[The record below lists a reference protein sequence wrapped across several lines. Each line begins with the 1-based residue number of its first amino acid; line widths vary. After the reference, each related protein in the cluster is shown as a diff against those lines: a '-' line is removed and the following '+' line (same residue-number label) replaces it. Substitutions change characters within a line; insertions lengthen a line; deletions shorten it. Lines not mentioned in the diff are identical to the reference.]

1 MTSIYLF
8 WGDDEFAMSQEIDSL
23 RTQVLDPDWS
33 QFNFEKIPGERPDGA
48 IAALN
53 QAMTP
58 PFGSG
63 GRFVWLANTPLC
75 QHSSEDL
82 LAELQRTLPAL
93 PETST
98 LLLTSAKKPD
108 GRSKVTKL
116 LQKHAT
122 IREFS
127 LIPPWKT
134 EALEKKVE
142 KAAKEVGVKLT
153 RGAVALL
160 AESVGNETRQLWN
173 ELEKLSLWGQGTSK
187 PLDESIVSRLVAVN
201 THNSLKLAEAIRQ
214 GKEAEALTLVAEL
227 LARNEPPLRIVATL
241 CSQFRLWLVVRLMVD
256 AGERDEKAI
265 ATAAE
270 IANPKRIYYIRQD
283 ISTLSS
289 DKLLATLPI
298 LLQLEISLKRGSP
311 ALESLQTQVIGLCQ
325 VCQSGKGRRQRGTY

>member
-1 MTSIYLF
+1 MTNIYLF
-8 WGDDEFAMSQEIDSL
+8 WGEDDFAMSQEIDKL
-23 RTQVLDPDWS
+23 RVEVLDRDWS
-33 QFNFEKIPGERPDGA
+33 QFNYEKIPGERPENA

-63 GRFVWLANTPLC
+63 GRFVWLANTTLC
-75 QHSSEDL
+75 QQSSEDV

-98 LLLTSAKKPD
+98 FLLTTTKKPD

-173 ELEKLSLWGQGTSK
+173 ELEKLSLWGGETSK
-187 PLDESIVSRLVAVN
+187 PLDEKIVARLVAVN
-201 THNSLKLAEAIRQ
+201 THNSLKLADAVRR
-214 GKEAEALTLVAEL
+214 GKEGEALALVSEL

-241 CSQFRLWLVVRLMVD
+241 CSQFRLWLVVRLMAD

-270 IANPKRIYYIRQD
+270 IANPKRIYYIRRD
-283 ISTLSS
+283 VGSLSS
-289 DKLLATLPI
+289 QKLLNALPI
-298 LLQLEISLKRGSP
+298 LLQLELALKRGSP
-311 ALESLQTQVIGLCQ
+311 PLETLQTQAIRLCQ
-325 VCQSGKGRRQRGTY
+325 ACQ

>member
-1 MTSIYLF
+1 MTNIYLF
-8 WGDDEFAMSQEIDSL
+8 WGEDEFAMRQEIDKL
-23 RTQVLDPDWS
+23 RNEILDPDWS
-33 QFNFEKIPGERPDGA
+33 QFNFEKIPGERPDSA

-58 PFGSG
+58 SFGSG
-63 GRFVWLANTPLC
+63 GRLVWLANTPLC

-82 LAELQRTLPAL
+82 LAQLQRTLPAL

-98 LLLTSAKKPD
+98 LLLTAAKKPD

-122 IREFS
+122 IREFA

-134 EALEKKVE
+134 EALVRKVE
-142 KAAKEVGVKLT
+142 NAAKDLGVRLT

-160 AESVGNETRQLWN
+160 AESVGNDTRQLWN
-173 ELEKLSLWGQGTSK
+173 ELEKLSLWSQKNSK
-187 PLDESIVSRLVAVN
+187 PLDETIVSRLVAIN

-214 GKEAEALTLVAEL
+214 GKEALTLELVAEL

-241 CSQFRLWLVVRLMVD
+241 CSQFRLWAIVRLMID

-265 ATAAE
+265 AAAAD
-270 IANPKRIYYIRQD
+270 IANPKRIYYLRQEIRA
-283 ISTLSS
+283 LSS
-289 DKLLATLPI
+289 KKLLATLPI

-311 ALESLQTQVIGLCQ
+311 PLETLQAQALRLCQ
-325 VCQSGKGRRQRGTY
+325 ACQ